1 VEGDFI
7 NLGQWLSTGR
17 FFETKECDFKTKGM
31 HFVSGMPF
39 LGKIPFIKD
48 ILGLGSINPQYNDD
62 ETFEHCNVHGLS
74 QLGVYLINRMIDKKM
89 LIEMDHISV
98 DGATAVM
105 DIVKARKYSGVISSH
120 SWMNSAKDGGLHK
133 NAIRLIQAG
142 GYIAPY
148 NSSSTSLNSVISRH
162 LDEVEKTSNLSGVGF
177 GTDMSGLGDQP
188 GPRSDASENPL
199 IYPFESEFGFKFKKQ
214 VSGTRTFDLN
224 KDGIVH
230 YGLIADH
237 LQDIREQA
245 SSRVYESI
253 MNSAEAYLQMWKRA
267 EANTSNEHINL
278 PIAVEKVAA
287 QAGVTITEAALDK
300 IWKATGIVADRPYK
314 KQAFYVNTEKAADKD
329 GDCQILQ
336 DGDHICI
343 YAKEKNEATAKNSL
357 YITLMTQPNMWWK
370 AVTAYNPNDMSL
382 HNIVEIDNEPP
393 KKVLVSYADMFNSFI
408 MLSKAKEL
416 GQPREMYW
424 IMNSYDLRP
433 SYDWV
438 IEWKKDSI

>member
-1 VEGDFI
+1 MDHLSVEGA
-7 NLGQWLSTGR
+7 T
-17 FFETKECDFKTKGM
+17 
-31 HFVSGMPF
+31 
-39 LGKIPFIKD
+39 
-48 ILGLGSINPQYNDD
+48 
-62 ETFEHCNVHGLS
+62 NV
-74 QLGVYLINRMIDKKM
+74 MK
-89 LIEMDHISV
+89 
-98 DGATAVM
+98 
-105 DIVKARKYSGVISSH
+105 IVKERSYSGTISSH
-120 SWMNSAKDGGLHK
+120 SWMNEGKDSLLHDNAKC
-133 NAIRLIQAG
+133 LIKYG
-142 GYIAPY
+142 GYITPY
-148 NSSSTSLNSVISRH
+148 NKTSTNLIETILAH
-162 LDEVEKTSNLSGVGF
+162 LDTEISCYLDEDQEIEETSYSLSGVGF
-177 GTDMSGLGDQP
+177 GTDMSGLGNQP

-199 IYPFESEFGFKFKKQ
+199 IYPFESEFGFKFKEQ

-230 YGLIADH
+230 YGLLADH
-237 LQDIREQA
+237 LHDIIQPQTFEKCRKNPQWDKC
-245 SSRVYESI
+245 RVYESI
-253 MNSAEAYLQMWKRA
+253 MNSAEAYLQMWERA
-267 EANTSNEHINL
+267 EANTSNGHINP

-314 KQAFYVNTEKAADKD
+314 KQAFYVNTENAANKD

-343 YAKEKNEATAKNSL
+343 YAKEKNENEATAKNSL
-357 YITLMTQPNMWWK
+357 YITLKTQPNLWWK
-370 AVTAYNPNDMSL
+370 AVTAYNPNDMSKR
-382 HNIVEIDNEPP
+382 NIVEIDNEPP